1 MHQFILDNIGVFLGI
16 IVIAQAII
24 LYGQSQIY
32 IWTLGVVKSI
42 LTFMAASKSLHE
54 VADKEIQ
61 ALKSK

>member
-24 LYGQSQIY
+24 LYGQSQMFV
-32 IWTLGVVKSI
+32 WTVNVIKPI
-42 LTFMAASKSLHE
+42 LTFMAASKLLHE